1 MISNYAKGARLER
14 LARASLERH
23 GYRVIRSAGSKGA
36 VDLAA
41 FKQDDI
47 LLVQVKARRVTLADR
62 RILAAFPA
70 PRVARKQFWQ
80 RNTHGEWKVTELSD
94 ETEPVSAPLKGAS
107 HETDSLC

>member
-1 MISNYAKGARLER
+1 MISNYTKGARLER

-47 LLVQVKARRVTLADR
+47 LLVQVKASRVTPADR
-62 RILAAFPA
+62 RKLAAFPA

-80 RNTHGEWKVTELSD
+80 RADDGSWKVTEL
-94 ETEPVSAPLKGAS
+94 
-107 HETDSLC
+107 TDATGSPTDNEQAAGG